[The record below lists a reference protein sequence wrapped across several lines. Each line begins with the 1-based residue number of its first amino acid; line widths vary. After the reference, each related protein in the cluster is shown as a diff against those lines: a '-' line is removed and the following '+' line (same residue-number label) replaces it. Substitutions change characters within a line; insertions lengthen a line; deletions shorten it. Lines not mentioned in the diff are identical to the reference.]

1 MVDVS
6 GRTSGGKFAKGHD
19 FARGNPLNRL
29 AQSMRANAIRHAR
42 DVGAVPQIFDQL
54 LADATDPL
62 APGIV
67 RVAAAKLYLGYVL
80 GPPQK
85 TLKVVKTDGTARP
98 LLSVEQQAAILE
110 RLGVPPERWPVMAKE
125 YRRKQVEAK
134 VTTPPTPASR

>member
-1 MVDVS
+1 MVVTG
-6 GRTSGGKFAKGHD
+6 GRGAGGKFAKGHH

-29 AQSMRANAIRHAR
+29 AQAMKANAIRHAR
-42 DVGAVPQIFDQL
+42 GIGAVPQIFDQL

-80 GPPQK
+80 GPPEK
-85 TLKVVKTDGTARP
+85 TLNVVKTDGTARP
-98 LLSVEQQAAILE
+98 MHSVEQQAAILE
-110 RLGVPPERWPVMAKE
+110 RLGVPLERWPVMAKE
-125 YRRKQVEAK
+125 YRRKQVEAT